1 MSGSYQLE
9 IESVD
14 HEARGVAH
22 INGKVIF
29 VDGALPGETVIASP
43 YRKKSKY
50 ENAQL
55 ITVLKAGGSRITPHC
70 AHYSTCGGCSM
81 QHADVRTQVAIKQRV
96 LEDNLRFIGRVQ
108 PEVLLRAIHGPA
120 WGYRYRARLSV
131 RHVPKKGGVLV
142 GFHEKRS
149 SFIADLRSCAIL
161 PERISKLLMPLR
173 ELVAGLSIRDRLPQ
187 FELAIGGRVDFQ
199 SGSQQ
204 SEQDGSQGSS
214 GGGSQAARG
223 ARKPVVVLVARV
235 LETPSPADEEQLK
248 RFAEM
253 HGIQFWLQARGPE
266 TATPFWP
273 LPPAIAPL
281 SYDLPEFNINMPFK
295 PTDFVQV
302 NHQINEVLV
311 SRALRLLDVQPHERV
326 GDFFCGLGN
335 FTLPL
340 ARQAREVVGVEG
352 SPSLVARA
360 RENAAHNGLAART
373 VFQAA
378 NLFEATPESIAR
390 LGPLERILID
400 PPREG
405 AVELIK
411 AIGKLGQGDA
421 ACKPKRIVYV
431 SCNPATLARD
441 AGVLHHE
448 YGYALKS
455 AGVVNMF
462 PHTSHVES
470 IAVFE
475 PQ

>member
-1 MSGSYQLE
+1 MEPTLQASPTPTPESKSMSGSYQLE

-22 INGKVIF
+22 IDGKVIF

-43 YRKKSKY
+43 YRKKSTY

-55 ITVLKAGGSRITPHC
+55 IKVLKAGASRITPHC
-70 AHYSTCGGCSM
+70 AHFGTCGGCSM
-81 QHADVRTQVAIKQRV
+81 QHADERSQVAIKQRV

-108 PEVLLRAIHGPA
+108 PETLLRAIHGPA
-120 WGYRYRARLSV
+120 WGYRTRARLSV
-131 RHVPKKGGVLV
+131 RDVPRKGGVLV
-142 GFHEKRS
+142 GFREKRS
-149 SFIADLRSCAIL
+149 SYVADLRTCAIL
-161 PERISKLLMPLR
+161 PPRISALLLPLR
-173 ELVAGLSIRDRLPQ
+173 ALVASLSIRDRLPQ
-187 FELAIGGRVDFQ
+187 FELAV
-199 SGSQQ
+199 GSH
-204 SEQDGSQGSS
+204 
-214 GGGSQAARG
+214 GGSH
-223 ARKPVVVLVARV
+223 VTVLVARV
-235 LETPSPADEEQLK
+235 LETPSAADEEKLK
-248 RFAEM
+248 RFAED

-273 LPPAIAPL
+273 LPPAAAQL
-281 SYDLPEFNINMPFK
+281 SYDLPQFDINMPFR
-295 PTDFVQV
+295 PTDFTQV
-302 NHQINEVLV
+302 NQEINAVLV

-326 GDFFCGLGN
+326 ADFFCGLGN

-352 SPSLVARA
+352 SASLVARA
-360 RENAAHNGLAART
+360 RDNAAHNGLAACT
-373 VFQAA
+373 TFHAA
-378 NLFEATPESIAR
+378 NLFEATPESIGK
-390 LGPLERILID
+390 LGVFERILID

-411 AIGKLGQGDA
+411 AIGKLGQGVGQGDA
-421 ACKPKRIVYV
+421 PRFPKPKRIVYV

-448 YGYALKS
+448 YGYVLKS